1 MSEQAATDQP
11 ARGRQAGLFF
21 VLVTVWIDV
30 LSWGVTIPVYAPLIV
45 EFLDGDV
52 SRAAAISGGFMT
64 LFAAI
69 QLFAAPVLGGLSDRY
84 GRRPVILIACAGL
97 ALDLAIMALAQN
109 IWWLLVTRVIHAIT
123 AATHTTAGAY
133 IADVTKPEDRAK
145 AFGYMGAAFSFGFI
159 VGPGIGGLLGQIDLR
174 LPFIVGAAL
183 AAANVAWGYFMLP
196 ESLAKE
202 NRAPFRWKQA
212 NPFGALNFLRRDR
225 GLVRLAGVHFSVQ
238 LAQNIYPAL
247 WVLYTSYR
255 YQWDAMMVGLTLAAS
270 GVLSMLVQSFMVE
283 PVVKRVGERA
293 ALIIGLMFWALAFT
307 VEGWAPTTFWF
318 LIAIPI
324 GALSSF
330 AGPALS
336 SLLSKRV
343 SADQQG
349 QLQGAQG
356 SIISIATLIAPLM
369 YTGVFAYTI
378 ADARSV
384 HVPGAAFYIA
394 AAVALVGAA
403 LAATALR
410 APQTEGARG

>member
-1 MSEQAATDQP
+1 MSEPAATDQP
-11 ARGRQAGLFF
+11 ARGRQAGPFF

-45 EFLDGDV
+45 QFLEGDV
-52 SRAAAISGGFMT
+52 SRAAAISGAFMT
-64 LFAAI
+64 MFAAI
-69 QLFAAPVLGGLSDRY
+69 QLFAAPILGGLSDRY

-97 ALDLAIMALAQN
+97 ALDLAIMAFAQN
-109 IWWLLVTRVIHAIT
+109 IWWLLVTRVIHAVT

-145 AFGYMGAAFSFGFI
+145 AYGYMGAAFSFGFI

-196 ESLAKE
+196 ESLAKA

-225 GLVRLAGVHFSVQ
+225 GLMRLAGVHFSVH

-270 GVLSMLVQSFMVE
+270 GVLSMLVQSFLVE

-293 ALIIGLMFWALAFT
+293 SLMIGLMFWALAFT

-336 SLLSKRV
+336 SLLSQRV
-343 SADQQG
+343 SADEQG

-356 SIISIATLIAPLM
+356 SVMSIATLIAPLM

-394 AAVALVGAA
+394 AAVALFGAA
-403 LAATALR
+403 LAATAAR

>member
-1 MSEQAATDQP
+1 MSAPATDPP
-11 ARGRQAGLFF
+11 ARGRQAGLTF

-30 LSWGVTIPVYAPLIV
+30 LSWGVTIPVYAPLIIQ
-45 EFLDGDV
+45 FLDGDV
-52 SRAAAISGGFMT
+52 SRAAAVAGAFMT
-64 LFAAI
+64 MFAAI
-69 QLFAAPVLGGLSDRY
+69 QLFAAPVLGALSDRY

-109 IWWLLVTRVIHAIT
+109 IWWLLVTRVIHAVT
-123 AATHTTAGAY
+123 AATHSTAGAY

-145 AFGYMGAAFSFGFI
+145 AYGYMAAAFSFGFI

-174 LPFIVGAAL
+174 LPFIAGAVL

-196 ESLAKE
+196 ESLPRE
-202 NRAPFRWKQA
+202 SRAPFRWKQA
-212 NPFGALNFLRRDR
+212 NPFGALTFLRRDG
-225 GLVRLAGVHFSVQ
+225 GLMRLAGVHFFVQ
-238 LAQNIYPAL
+238 LAHQIYPAL

-270 GVLSMLVQSFMVE
+270 GVLSMLVQSFLVE

-293 ALIIGLMFWALAFT
+293 ALTIGLLFWGLAFT

-336 SLLSKRV
+336 SLLSQRV
-343 SADQQG
+343 AADQQG

-356 SIISIATLIAPLM
+356 SIMSISGLIGPLM
-369 YTGVFAYTI
+369 FTGVFSYTI
-378 ADARSV
+378 ADARTV

-394 AAVALVGAA
+394 AAVVLAGAA
-403 LAATALR
+403 LAATAMR
-410 APQTEGARG
+410 APQTQGAQG